1 MDKNKQ
7 PPHAPPVQPAE
18 AYDSELD
25 YKAIIVFGAG
35 LVGITAVVLLLMW
48 WMSDVFKRQAEA
60 SDPPPSPIVEARED
74 PVPPGPRLQ
83 SIPPRDMNDMRQEDR
98 EALTSY
104 GWVDRAGGL
113 ARIPVE
119 RAKAILLAT
128 GLPKTVAPAPEVA
141 PVASVAPASSTPPAS
156 SAAPHSSAA
165 PRASAAPGSSAAP
178 RGSAAPADKAD
189 KKKGAK

>member
-7 PPHAPPVQPAE
+7 PPHAPPGQPAE
-18 AYDSELD
+18 GYDNELD
-25 YKAIIVFGAG
+25 YKAIVVFGVG

-60 SDPPPSPIVEARED
+60 TDPPPSPIIEARED

-104 GWVDRAGGL
+104 G
-113 ARIPVE
+113 
-119 RAKAILLAT
+119 
-128 GLPKTVAPAPEVA
+128 
-141 PVASVAPASSTPPAS
+141 
-156 SAAPHSSAA
+156 
-165 PRASAAPGSSAAP
+165 
-178 RGSAAPADKAD
+178 
-189 KKKGAK
+189 